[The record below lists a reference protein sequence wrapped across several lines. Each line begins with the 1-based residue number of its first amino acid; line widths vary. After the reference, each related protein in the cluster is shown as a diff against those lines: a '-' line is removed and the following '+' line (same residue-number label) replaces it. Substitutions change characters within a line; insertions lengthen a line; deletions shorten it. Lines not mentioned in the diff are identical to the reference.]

1 MTDTVVKTEGPVET
15 PEKTVSKKVRSFS
28 EQISRATVMASA
40 ARTEF
45 MDLLTRRGVGEEGIA
60 KLEELTRIAKDN
72 NNRQEFLKG
81 ELKKLSVM
89 VTSSMRD
96 LGKKYSEIKRII
108 KLDVPQA
115 EWKKFAIDDK
125 K

>member
-1 MTDTVVKTEGPVET
+1 MTDTVVKTGEPVET

-28 EQISRATVMASA
+28 ERINRATVMAAA
-40 ARTEF
+40 ARAEF
-45 MDLLTRRGVGEEGIA
+45 MELLTRRGVGEEGIA
-60 KLEELTRIAKDN
+60 ALEEFTRIAKDN
-72 NNRQEFLKG
+72 NNRQEYLKG

-89 VTSSMRD
+89 VTSSMKD

-115 EWKKFAIDDK
+115 EWKKFAIDDTK
-125 K
+125 